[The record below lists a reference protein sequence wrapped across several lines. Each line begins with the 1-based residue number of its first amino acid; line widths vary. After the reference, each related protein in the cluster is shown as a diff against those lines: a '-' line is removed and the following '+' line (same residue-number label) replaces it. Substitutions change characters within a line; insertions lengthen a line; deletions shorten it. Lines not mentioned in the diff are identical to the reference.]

1 MAVLWKTR
9 ANYFLLEGLECYR
22 YSNESVALGATRQ
35 AGGLF
40 LADGLSRR
48 QRAWPVG
55 LSF

>member
-35 AGGLF
+35 AGGFF